1 MNRQTN
7 NNILVPTDFSEV
19 ADCALKHAIAVAKAY
34 KNEITLMYIVE
45 DGFFGGIFSK
55 SQSEIMKDAIVTKLN
70 VKAQEIERET
80 GIKVTT
86 RAESGKVYKT
96 ISEIANAE
104 KFDSIIMGSH
114 GASGLEQIVGSNAS
128 RTIQYAE
135 VPVVVVKS
143 TSLGSEGYK
152 KIVMPFDL
160 TIESK
165 QKLEWG
171 INIAQKF
178 NSEIH
183 IVYSKSDDEYLDA
196 KMKAN
201 IAQVKHTL
209 EDHKVKYV
217 MYEFKDSVLD
227 NFANEIH
234 NYANITNADLI
245 VAMTHTEKGISEM
258 IIGTLTQQLVNRAN
272 NVAVMCI
279 HPKETA
285 FNYDY

>member
-1 MNRQTN
+1 MIRQTN

-45 DGFFGGIFSK
+45 DGFLGGIFSK

-96 ISEIANAE
+96 IAEIANSE
-104 KFDSIIMGSH
+104 KYDSIIMGSH

-165 QKLEWG
+165 QKLDWG

-178 NSEIH
+178 HSEIH
-183 IVYSKSDDEYLDA
+183 IVYSKSDDEYLDL

-209 EDHKVKYV
+209 EDHKVKFV
-217 MYEFKDSVLD
+217 MYEFNDSVLD

-234 NYANITNADLI
+234 NYANIINADLI

>member
-45 DGFFGGIFSK
+45 DGFLGGIFSK

-96 ISEIANAE
+96 IAEVANSE
-104 KFDSIIMGSH
+104 KYDSIIMGSH

-143 TSLGSEGYK
+143 TSLSSEGYK

-183 IVYSKSDDEYLDA
+183 IVYSKSDDEYLDL

-209 EDHKVKYV
+209 EDHKVKFV
-217 MYEFKDSVLD
+217 MYEFNDSVLD
-227 NFANEIH
+227 NFANETH
-234 NYANITNADLI
+234 NYANIINADLI

>member
-45 DGFFGGIFSK
+45 DGFLGGIFSK

-96 ISEIANAE
+96 IAEVANSE
-104 KFDSIIMGSH
+104 KYDSIIMGSH

-143 TSLGSEGYK
+143 TSLSSEGYK

-183 IVYSKSDDEYLDA
+183 IVYSKSEDEYLDL

-209 EDHKVKYV
+209 EDHKVKFV
-217 MYEFKDSVLD
+217 MYEFNDSVLD

-234 NYANITNADLI
+234 NYANIINADLI

>member
-1 MNRQTN
+1 MNRETN

>member
-1 MNRQTN
+1 MIRQTN

-45 DGFFGGIFSK
+45 DGFLGGIFSK

-96 ISEIANAE
+96 IAEIANSE
-104 KFDSIIMGSH
+104 KYDSIIMGSH

-178 NSEIH
+178 HSEIH
-183 IVYSKSDDEYLDA
+183 IVYSKSDDEYLDL

-209 EDHKVKYV
+209 EDHKVKFV
-217 MYEFKDSVLD
+217 MYEFNDSVLD

-234 NYANITNADLI
+234 NYANIINADLI

>member
-1 MNRQTN
+1 MIRQTN

-45 DGFFGGIFSK
+45 DGFLGGIFSK

-96 ISEIANAE
+96 IAEIANSE
-104 KFDSIIMGSH
+104 KYDSIIMGSH

-165 QKLEWG
+165 QKLDWG

-178 NSEIH
+178 QSEIH
-183 IVYSKSDDEYLDA
+183 IVYSKSDDEYLDL

-209 EDHKVKYV
+209 EDHKVKFV
-217 MYEFKDSVLD
+217 MYEFNDSVLD

-234 NYANITNADLI
+234 NYANIINADLI